1 MLLVFDVG
9 NTNIV
14 AAVFEGER
22 LVDSWRMSTGV
33 ERTKDE
39 MGLLLRSLIEN
50 AGLSITA
57 FEGVIVSSVVPVVT
71 QALEGGIR
79 RALGFSPMIVT
90 NKLRLDIGLA
100 HGVGDEVGADRL
112 VNCVATLKLYG
123 GPAIVIDY
131 GTASKYDVVAE
142 DGTFVTGITSPGIGI
157 CAEALFA
164 RAALLGRVPLTLP
177 ESSLVQN
184 TIESVQMGILGGRIG
199 ETAYFVER
207 LKKETGWTDMK
218 VVATGGYVST
228 LAGGTDIFDVV
239 NENLTLEG
247 LRLIFDMNR

>member
-14 AAVFEGER
+14 VGVFDGAA

-39 MGLLLRSLIEN
+39 MGLLLRSLLDN
-50 AGLSITA
+50 AGLIGTA
-57 FEGVIVSSVVPVVT
+57 FDGAIVSSVVPAVT

-79 RALGFSPMIVT
+79 RATGITPMIVS
-90 NKLRLDIGLA
+90 NKLRLDIGLE
-100 HGVGDEVGADRL
+100 HGAGGEVGADRL
-112 VNCVATLKLYG
+112 VNCVAALKMYG

-131 GTASKYDVVAE
+131 GTASKYDVVAA
-142 DGTFVTGITSPGIGI
+142 DGAFVTGITSPGIGI
-157 CAEALFA
+157 CAEALFS

-177 ESSLVQN
+177 ESMLVQN

-199 ETAYFVER
+199 ETEYIVRR
-207 LKKETGWTDMK
+207 LKAELGQPDMK
-218 VVATGGYVST
+218 VIATGGYVST
-228 LAGGTDIFDVV
+228 LAAGTDVFDVV